1 MKNLIYKMLT
11 TSTGEALCDSVGL
24 YGRHWEKNQKRSL
37 KDFEN
42 EPVVSGSKENEDQTV
57 SVFHY
62 LTENAGLELDELCEG
77 YNTLE
82 CKDWESDIYGVS
94 KDQAKWLTAHG
105 LNVLESFN
113 SYNGESYLSQVIQGT
128 YITTDGTDIPD
139 YVLLQIHQG
148 CDVRGGYTDAKL
160 FKLTDDY
167 ITPEIYLLK
176 ENN

>member
-1 MKNLIYKMLT
+1 MLT
-11 TSTGEALCDSVGL
+11 TSTGEALCDSGGL

-82 CKDWESDIYGVS
+82 
-94 KDQAKWLTAHG
+94 
-105 LNVLESFN
+105 
-113 SYNGESYLSQVIQGT
+113 
-128 YITTDGTDIPD
+128 
-139 YVLLQIHQG
+139 
-148 CDVRGGYTDAKL
+148 
-160 FKLTDDY
+160 
-167 ITPEIYLLK
+167 
-176 ENN
+176 